1 MCYGPALPVPE
12 GGRGGQIAEGL
23 VEDLEEV
30 VEGLFSPLP
39 IPKRRRFQATKV
51 MEASFDV
58 EDAMISIV
66 IIYYVA

>member
-1 MCYGPALPVPE
+1 MDLPFQSP
-12 GGRGGQIAEGL
+12 RGAEGQIAEGL
-23 VEDLEEV
+23 VDDLEEI

-51 MEASFDV
+51 MELSFDV
-58 EDAMISIV
+58 VDAMMNIV